1 MSVNIPTHQDSV
13 RSTKKPDILLL
24 TLLLASLILNV
35 YLGWSV
41 AGLKNALAIRARPSE
56 LIEGTTVQPIIVSDL
71 SGKQQS
77 ISFTD
82 GGKPTVLYV
91 LSPACKWCERNM
103 PNLKM
108 LTSRQ
113 GDPFRFIG
121 LSLDEKNL
129 DEYVAGNHFTF
140 PVYKNP
146 TSDTVRALGLESTP
160 QTIIISPDGRV
171 LKNWVGAYGERLRP
185 EVEAYFG
192 VKLPGLTTGDGGAS
206 VPATSRSE
214 SR

>member
-1 MSVNIPTHQDSV
+1 MSDHIPNPQDGV
-13 RSTKKPDILLL
+13 RPTKKADFLLL
-24 TLLLASLILNV
+24 ALLLASLMLNV

-41 AGLKNALAIRARPSE
+41 AGSKNGSAVRARPSE
-56 LIEGTTVQPIIVSDL
+56 LAEGAVVQPITVSDL
-71 SGKQQS
+71 SGKQET

-103 PNLKM
+103 QNIKTLAGPH
-108 LTSRQ
+108 
-113 GDPFRFIG
+113 GEAFRFIG

-129 DEYVAGNHFTF
+129 NEYVAGNHFTF

-146 TSDTVRALGLESTP
+146 TPDTVRALGLESTP
-160 QTIIISPDGRV
+160 QTIVVSPEGRV
-171 LKNWVGAYGERLRP
+171 LKSWVGAYGDRLRP

-192 VKLPGLTTGDGGAS
+192 MKLPGLTPGDDGANVS
-206 VPATSRSE
+206 TATRSRA
-214 SR
+214 R